1 MKLNPLHDRVV
12 VRRTEPDTKTSSG
25 IIIPD
30 NVAEKPDQ
38 GIVLAVGAGR
48 RTESGT
54 LVPMSL
60 TVNDTVLFGKFA
72 GQTVKIKGEEMLIL
86 KEEEIYA
93 VQICQKLIMNP
104 NSKLTNAPISFKRF
118 IKNDD
123 NNMFIVINNRTI
135 SLINHV
141 YSYNVFIESFE
152 PYSDICQLFDNEME
166 KRRQELEDEIKNNI
180 QHSLKEI
187 LRKIS

>member
-12 VRRTEPDTKTSSG
+12 VKRIEADTKTASG
-25 IIIPD
+25 IFIPD

-72 GQTVKIKGEEMLIL
+72 GQLVKIKGEEMLIL

-93 VQICQKLIMNP
+93 V
-104 NSKLTNAPISFKRF
+104 
-118 IKNDD
+118 
-123 NNMFIVINNRTI
+123 
-135 SLINHV
+135 
-141 YSYNVFIESFE
+141 IEKGE
-152 PYSDICQLFDNEME
+152 
-166 KRRQELEDEIKNNI
+166 
-180 QHSLKEI
+180 
-187 LRKIS
+187 